1 MEIHVLTD
9 DTFEEVG
16 AQTIGHIFRYA
27 DVNGDSSKTKKG
39 LNNKEIHKIDSHFL
53 QGFGVWCFGDIAAV
67 VNKCPIHEVAEQF
80 RKHEGGTGAYG
91 KENRT

>member
-1 MEIHVLTD
+1 MEIHVLAD

-27 DVNGDSSKTKKG
+27 DINGDSSETKKG
-39 LNNKEIHKIDSHFL
+39 LNNKEIHKIDRHFL

>member
-16 AQTIGHIFRYA
+16 SQTVGHIFRYA
-27 DVNGDSSKTKKG
+27 DINGDSTKAKNG

-67 VNKCPIHEVAEQF
+67 VNKCPIHEVTE
-80 RKHEGGTGAYG
+80 
-91 KENRT
+91 